1 MSPKFEINAYIQSLP
16 LDILAITIPFK
27 DLEYIPSLLQFF
39 RLKTLNCEFNYLK
52 SLPELPASVKYI
64 HCCMNKITSLPAR
77 LPPGLVFMACGRN
90 RITEL
95 PVILPPSLT
104 GLYCYDNLIS
114 VMPPLPPNMED
125 LRCGKNPLI
134 RLPKLSDCAL
144 KTLQV
149 GNTLITS
156 LPELPPTL
164 LHIEYAET
172 PVYNVFCGS
181 NMPELIRASAIVH
194 RFRRSYHA
202 ARFRANFRYWL
213 WHRVRRPKLEE
224 KYSPANLLALLACIP
239 DSADGDEFQ
248 LTIDEW

>member
-1 MSPKFEINAYIQSLP
+1 
-16 LDILAITIPFK
+16 
-27 DLEYIPSLLQFF
+27 
-39 RLKTLNCEFNYLK
+39 
-52 SLPELPASVKYI
+52 
-64 HCCMNKITSLPAR
+64 
-77 LPPGLVFMACGRN
+77 
-90 RITEL
+90 
-95 PVILPPSLT
+95 
-104 GLYCYDNLIS
+104 
-114 VMPPLPPNMED
+114 MPPLPPNMED
-125 LRCGKNPLI
+125 LRCGKNPLT

-144 KTLQV
+144 TTLQV

-239 DSADGDEFQ
+239 DSADGDDFQ